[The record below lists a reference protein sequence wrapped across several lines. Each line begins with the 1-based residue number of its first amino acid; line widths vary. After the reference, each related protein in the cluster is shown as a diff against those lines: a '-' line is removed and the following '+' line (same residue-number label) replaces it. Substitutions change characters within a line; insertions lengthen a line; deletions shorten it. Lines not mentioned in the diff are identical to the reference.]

1 MIKYFKD
8 LLATLK
14 QIQAHQAEIEKHL
27 AKLVSTVSAP
37 SETYPSLRTGKNQ
50 YEP

>member
-14 QIQAHQAEIEKHL
+14 QIEYHLKLLSLCVKHNTRDYGDRYSI
-27 AKLVSTVSAP
+27 STKHWNDS
-37 SETYPSLRTGKNQ
+37 
-50 YEP
+50 